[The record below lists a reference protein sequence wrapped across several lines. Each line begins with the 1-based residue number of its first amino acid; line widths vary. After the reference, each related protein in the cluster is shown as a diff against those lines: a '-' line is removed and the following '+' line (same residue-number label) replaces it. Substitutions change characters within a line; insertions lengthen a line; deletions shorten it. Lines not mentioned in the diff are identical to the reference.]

1 MEPTSAEP
9 VISVQGEAVL
19 EADPE
24 IAVLHIRVRASDK
37 DRDRAL
43 DLLAARHAELLAVA
57 QGYGAAVEKLASEP
71 ARVVPVFKDDRPRE
85 RITGY
90 AAHGGLEVTVRDFT
104 VLGDL
109 VIQAAGHGLTEV
121 SGPWWALRP
130 DSPVHR
136 EARLAAA
143 ADALRRARDYA
154 AAFGGQVTGLIEVA
168 DQGMLTEPSGRRPM
182 THGVAVSRS
191 TLAEGEEP
199 SLDLEPARQIVRGH
213 VHARFTMTQP
223 GLTLPPGR
231 AGP

>member
-1 MEPTSAEP
+1 
-9 VISVQGEAVL
+9 
-19 EADPE
+19 
-24 IAVLHIRVRASDK
+24 
-37 DRDRAL
+37 
-43 DLLAARHAELLAVA
+43 
-57 QGYGAAVEKLASEP
+57 
-71 ARVVPVFKDDRPRE
+71 VFKDDRPRE

-90 AAHGGLEVTVRDFT
+90 TAHGGLEVTVRDFT

-109 VIQAAGHGLTEV
+109 VIQAARSGLTEV

-168 DQGMLTEPSGRRPM
+168 DQGMLVEPQVRRPM
-182 THGVAVSRS
+182 VHGVAVGRAAF
-191 TLAEGEEP
+191 AEGEAP
-199 SLDLEPARQIVRGH
+199 ALDLEPARQIVRGQ
-213 VHARFTMTQP
+213 VQARFTMTQP
-223 GLTLPPGR
+223 DL